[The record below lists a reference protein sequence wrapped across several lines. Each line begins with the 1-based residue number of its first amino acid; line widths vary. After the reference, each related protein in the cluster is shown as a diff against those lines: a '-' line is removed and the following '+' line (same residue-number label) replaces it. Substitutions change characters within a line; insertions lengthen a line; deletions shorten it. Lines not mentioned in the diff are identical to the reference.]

1 MNSKLHNLN
10 LPSFHTSTGETP
22 SESLPLHFGENMS
35 KYQDKDIDI
44 YLSVCRLF
52 VCLGQR
58 ELLTPKSISKLSTF
72 LIYHLRKNNLIGDNC
87 ISKQ

>member
-58 ELLTPKSISKLSTF
+58 ELLTPKSISKLGTF
-72 LIYHLRKNNLIGDNC
+72 FD
-87 ISKQ
+87 ISLKEEQFDWG

>member
-35 KYQDKDIDI
+35 KYQFKDIDI
-44 YLSVCRLF
+44 YLSVCHLF

-58 ELLTPKSISKLSTF
+58 ELLTPKFISKLGTF
-72 LIYHLRKNNLIGDNC
+72 FD
-87 ISKQ
+87 ISLKEEQFDWG